1 MRLGRRPAPLE
12 AEKPGAGVP
21 RRPCRPRSARG
32 DGTKHLGGLRPS
44 GKHPVS
50 RSRGGALGGGGGAG
64 ATSPSRTRRPRRA
77 RWRCQG
83 HASRRGGAKTAS
95 QPANP
100 SARSPHKRSL
110 GAQARD
116 PGPLSGRGGCP
127 YLHLEDERGEAQG
140 RAVASPRP
148 RSKAELE
155 HVPFSPRPLPARH
168 LPRRPA
174 ATDDSIRAHRSFQ
187 IRPSPPRNGTHLA
200 GVVRKSPSG
209 R

>member
-1 MRLGRRPAPLE
+1 MWLGRRPAPLE

-32 DGTKHLGGLRPS
+32 DGTKRLGGLRPS

-64 ATSPSRTRRPRRA
+64 ATSPSRTRRPRKA

-110 GAQARD
+110 GAQAHD
-116 PGPLSGRGGCP
+116 PGPLSGRGDVLTSVLRMRKVRLREGPWLARGHAARQSWSTSRSHRALCP
-127 YLHLEDERGEAQG
+127 P
-140 RAVASPRP
+140 ASCPGARLP
-148 RSKAELE
+148 QTTAYE
-155 HVPFSPRPLPARH
+155 HTGHSR
-168 LPRRPA
+168 
-174 ATDDSIRAHRSFQ
+174 
-187 IRPSPPRNGTHLA
+187 
-200 GVVRKSPSG
+200 SG
-209 R
+209 RLPPGMGPT